1 MFLHAGTVAKPSSS
15 HSHTGVKIVY
25 PYETEIPVQSIYED
39 MILMGGARFFIP
51 MRMFSYLPCQ
61 IYLVK
66 MFMRCTWPHVD
77 VCSFMGHTLFC
88 ARHHRVTQLST
99 HQRVTQY
106 ACCVYAAGI
115 LRNSLSIKILG
126 ITKYQQTSVQTKDT
140 VTIIDDLFS
149 VGYEYHRM
157 VRET

>member
-1 MFLHAGTVAKPSSS
+1 MRRKSPCRAYMKRWSSQGSGTF
-15 HSHTGVKIVY
+15 T
-25 PYETEIPVQSIYED
+25 
-39 MILMGGARFFIP
+39 P
-51 MRMFSYLPCQ
+51 MRMFSYLPCH

-77 VCSFMGHTLFC
+77 GCSFMGHTLFY

-106 ACCVYAAGI
+106 ACCINAAGI
-115 LRNSLSIKILG
+115 LHNSLSIKTLG

-149 VGYEYHRM
+149 VSYENHRM
-157 VRET
+157 AWKTRCQAFHQQSFSFRIEG